1 MLNHKY
7 CIINIHQENNTTE
20 LRIVSKQKPTV
31 NAVNIE
37 PNLEDLYLAYFQDN
51 EK

>member
-1 MLNHKY
+1 M
-7 CIINIHQENNTTE
+7 TE
-20 LRIVSKQKPTV
+20 LRIVSETKPTQ

-37 PNLEDLYLAYFQDN
+37 PNLEDLYLAYFQDI

>member
-1 MLNHKY
+1 M
-7 CIINIHQENNTTE
+7 
-20 LRIVSKQKPTV
+20 

-51 EK
+51 ENRKERNEQYGNISEI